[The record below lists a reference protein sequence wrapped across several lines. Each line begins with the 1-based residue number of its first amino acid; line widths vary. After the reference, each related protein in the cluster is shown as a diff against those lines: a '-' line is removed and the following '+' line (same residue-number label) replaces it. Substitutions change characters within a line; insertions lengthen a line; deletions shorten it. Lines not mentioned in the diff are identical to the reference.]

1 MKIAN
6 NRKKLVSL
14 PKTIEIEE
22 ILKETKTF
30 EWFEATNKLLE
41 IISTLKSDFKR
52 AIVLLNPNA
61 FNDYVSDPKLFLD
74 FAILMAL
81 YYL

>member
-1 MKIAN
+1 MAS
-6 NRKKLVSL
+6 NRKKLVKL
-14 PKTIEIEE
+14 PETIEIEE

-30 EWFEATNKLLE
+30 EWFDATKKLLKN
-41 IISTLKSDFKR
+41 IKNLKSDFKR

-61 FNDYVSDPKLFLD
+61 FSYYVSDSKSFLD

-81 YYL
+81 HYL